1 MQEILID
8 GIKPSTTQHNTEVE
22 LSMDIFEA
30 ENTIFIVAPL
40 AGINIEQL
48 KIHLSHDVLTL
59 SGTRDIPEDMKHF
72 HSKKY
77 FIEECHWGKF
87 SRSIVLPEVVE
98 SAHIRA
104 TEDNGILKVIIPK
117 AQKVAQKDIHVEKHR
132 I

>member
-104 TEDNGILKVIIPK
+104 TEDNRILKVIIPK
-117 AQKVAQKDIHVEKHR
+117 AQKVAQKDIHVAKHT